1 VVEPV
6 EELGIVIGPDGPGS
20 RPIGGRAY
28 QAPSPVGQASQ
39 DDDEENELQHKNLL
53 AVNIRAVGRLGPVAG
68 SEGGSDVTPDG
79 GREGSGEATRGP
91 TTRPGSR
98 MVVDVLIYTIARI
111 LLVVVLAVVIY
122 FGGSLLGIREF
133 PIVVPVLF
141 AIVLALPLGIWLFS
155 PLRRRATA
163 SMAVFDERRR
173 HDREQLRARLRG
185 DEPPTK

>member
-1 VVEPV
+1 MIETV
-6 EELGIVIGPDGPGS
+6 EELGIVVGSDRSGS
-20 RPIGGRAY
+20 RPVSGRAHE
-28 QAPSPVGQASQ
+28 APSPVGQGRE

-53 AVNIRAVGRLGPVAG
+53 GVNIRAIGRLGPVA
-68 SEGGSDVTPDG
+68 
-79 GREGSGEATRGP
+79 
-91 TTRPGSR
+91 GSR

-111 LLVVVLAVVIY
+111 LLVVVLAVAIY
-122 FGGSLLGIREF
+122 FGGTLLGIHEF

-173 HDREQLRARLRG
+173 RDREQLRARLRG
-185 DEPPTK
+185 DESQAE